1 MIAALPRRDRAV
13 MLAALALLTFISW
26 TYLWYLAAGAMALCS
41 VEFHAWR
48 AGDLLAS
55 FAMWAVMMAGMM
67 IPSASPAI
75 LTFAAVN
82 RARRIKSLSDAPA
95 AAFAAGYLLAWTA
108 FSVAATLAQEALRA
122 AALLSPMMV
131 SESRTLGRVVLIA
144 AGVFQWTPLKNACLR
159 HCRSPLGFLLTEWR
173 DGTSGALRMGWRHGF
188 FCVGCCWLLMA
199 VLFVVGVMNLWWVAA
214 VSAFVLIEKLTPS
227 GLVAARIAGIVM
239 IGCALWLVS

>member
-13 MLAALALLTFISW
+13 MLSALALLTVVSW
-26 TYLWYLAAGAMALCS
+26 AYLWYLAAGAMALCS

-48 AGDLLAS
+48 LDDLLAS
-55 FAMWAVMMAGMM
+55 FAMWAVMMGGMM

-82 RARRIKSLSDAPA
+82 RARRTKSLSYAPA
-95 AAFAAGYLLAWTA
+95 AAFAAGYLSAWTA
-108 FSVAATLAQEALRA
+108 FSVAASVAQEALRA

-131 SESRTLGRVVLIA
+131 SESRTLGRIVLIA

-173 DGTSGALRMGWRHGF
+173 EGWTGALRMGWRHGF

-199 VLFVVGVMNLWWVAA
+199 VLFVVGVMNLWWIAA
-214 VSAFVLIEKLTPS
+214 VSAFVLIEKLAPS
-227 GLVAARIAGIVM
+227 GLVAARIAGIAM
-239 IGCALWLVS
+239 IGCALWLVR

>member
-1 MIAALPRRDRAV
+1 MTAALPGRDRAV
-13 MLAALALLTFISW
+13 MISALALLTVISW
-26 TYLWYLAAGAMALCS
+26 AYLWYLAAGAMALCS

-48 AGDLLAS
+48 AGDLLAT

-82 RARRIKSLSDAPA
+82 RARRTKSLSYAPT
-95 AAFAAGYLLAWTA
+95 AAFAGGYLLAWTG
-108 FSVAATLAQEALRA
+108 FSVAAAVAQEALRA

-173 DGTSGALRMGWRHGF
+173 DGWTGALRMGWRHGF

-214 VSAFVLIEKLTPS
+214 VSAFVLIEKLTRS
-227 GLVAARIAGIVM
+227 GMVAARMAGVVM
-239 IGCALWLVS
+239 IGCALWLVR